1 MKVSKLNLG
10 PVLLL
15 FVASLTFAV
24 DSGTAPLLPKQ
35 FGGWIAAS
43 VLTSKDPAQ
52 ADSVNSALLKEYGFT
67 DFAAAVYTRNDGR
80 KVRLKAA
87 RFGDTSGAYGA
98 FTFYKT
104 PQMLVE
110 KIGDQGAALNERVL
124 FYRGN
129 ILVDADFG
137 KLTAMSAA
145 ELRELASGLP
155 LPAGN
160 TRNLPGLPAY
170 LPTQSYVKNSAKY
183 VLGGIGL
190 EKIDAPLPAQL
201 VNFSA
206 GAEVALANYNSSGGK
221 AALMLISYPTPQIAA
236 EHLRRIDAVTKPD
249 AQAKANGAIPVDAGR
264 VFTKRTGPIVVVASG
279 PLSLSEATSLL
290 ALVNYDADV
299 TWNENT
305 SFSKKDNLANLL
317 VNVIVLC
324 GILMGLALVAGVA
337 FGGIRIVVKRILPE
351 RVFDRPEEMEFISL
365 HLSDHERRAQDS
377 KGKYFNRSQLTSK
390 RPGPVSK

>member
-1 MKVSKLNLG
+1 MCVFMKVSRPTLCSI
-10 PVLLL
+10 LL

-24 DSGTAPLLPKQ
+24 DSAQAPLLPKQ
-35 FGGWIAAS
+35 FGGWQIAG
-43 VLTSKDPAQ
+43 VVQTSKDPAQ

-67 DFAAAVYTRNDGR
+67 DFAAVTYTRDDGR

-98 FTFYKT
+98 FTFYKM
-104 PQMLVE
+104 PQMVSE

-145 ELRELASGLP
+145 ELRELASLLP

-183 VLGGIGL
+183 VVGGIGL
-190 EKIDAPLPAQL
+190 QKINAPLPAQL
-201 VNFSA
+201 VDFTS
-206 GAEVALANYNSSGGK
+206 GAEVALGNYNSSGGL

-236 EHLRRIDAVTKPD
+236 EHLRRIDAATQPSTAPKADD
-249 AQAKANGAIPVDAGR
+249 ALLLGAGR

-279 PLSLSEATSLL
+279 PLSQSEAAALL
-290 ALVNYDADV
+290 ASVNYDADV

-305 SFSKKDNLANLL
+305 SFNKKDNLANLL
-317 VNVIVLC
+317 VNIIILC
-324 GILMGLALVAGVA
+324 GILMGLALVAGIA
-337 FGGIRIVVKRILPE
+337 FGGIRIIVKRILPE
-351 RVFDRPEEMEFISL
+351 RVFDRPGGMEFISL
-365 HLSDHERRAQDS
+365 HLSDNGGRSQDS
-377 KGKYFNRSQLTSK
+377 K
-390 RPGPVSK
+390 VSSSIKAG

>member
-1 MKVSKLNLG
+1 MKVIKPTLG
-10 PVLLL
+10 SILL

-24 DSGTAPLLPKQ
+24 DSTTAPLLPKQ
-35 FGGWIAAS
+35 FGGWQIAGS
-43 VLTSKDPAQ
+43 VQTSKEPSQ

-67 DFAAAVYTRNDGR
+67 DFEAATYTRDDAR

-87 RFGDTSGAYGA
+87 RFNDTSGAYGA
-98 FTFYKT
+98 FTFYKM
-104 PQMLVE
+104 PQMLTE
-110 KIGDQGAALNERVL
+110 KIGDQGAALNERAL

-145 ELRELASGLP
+145 ELRELASLLP
-155 LPAGN
+155 LPSGN

-190 EKIDAPLPAQL
+190 EKMNAPLPAQL
-201 VNFSA
+201 VDFSS
-206 GAEVALANYNSSGGK
+206 GAEVVLGNYISSGGQ
-221 AALMLISYPTPQIAA
+221 AAMMLISYPTPQIAA
-236 EHLRRIDAVTKPD
+236 EHLRRIDAATKPGN
-249 AQAKANGAIPVDAGR
+249 QPKADSGTAVAAGR

-279 PLSLSEATSLL
+279 PFSASEATSLL
-290 ALVNYDADV
+290 ASVNYDADV

-317 VNVIVLC
+317 VNIIVLC
-324 GILMGLALVAGVA
+324 GILMGLALVAGIA
-337 FGGIRIVVKRILPE
+337 FGGIRIMVKRILPE
-351 RVFDRPEEMEFISL
+351 RVFDRPEGMEFISL
-365 HLSDHERRAQDS
+365 HLSDNGGRTQDS
-377 KGKYFNRSQLTSK
+377 KVTPSIKAS
-390 RPGPVSK
+390 

>member
-1 MKVSKLNLG
+1 MMK
-10 PVLLL
+10 LLRL
-15 FVASLTFAV
+15 ILASTLTLSLASPIFAADAV
-24 DSGTAPLLPKQ
+24 PASLLPKQ
-35 FGGWIAAS
+35 FGGWEIAGP
-43 VLTSKDPAQ
+43 VQTSKDPTQ

-67 DFAAAVYTRNDGR
+67 DFAAATYTRDDGR

-87 RFGDTSGAYGA
+87 RFDDTSGAYGA
-98 FTFYKT
+98 FTFYKM
-104 PQMLVE
+104 PQMLTE

-145 ELRELASGLP
+145 ELRELASLLP

-183 VLGGIGL
+183 VVGSIGL
-190 EKIDAPLPAQL
+190 EKINAPLPAQL
-201 VNFSA
+201 VDFTA
-206 GAEVALANYNSSGGK
+206 GAEVVLGNYNSSGGL

-236 EHLRRIDAVTKPD
+236 ERLRRIDAAMQPGTAVKPD
-249 AQAKANGAIPVDAGR
+249 GGTPLEQAH
-264 VFTKRTGPIVVVASG
+264 VFTKRTGPILVVASG
-279 PLSLSEATSLL
+279 PLSSSEAAALL
-290 ALVNYDADV
+290 ASVNYDADV

-317 VNVIVLC
+317 VNIILLC
-324 GILMGLALVAGVA
+324 GILMGLALVAGIA
-337 FGGIRIVVKRILPE
+337 FGGIRIMVKRIMPQ
-351 RVFDRPEEMEFISL
+351 RVFDRPEGMEFISL
-365 HLSDHERRAQDS
+365 HLSDHGAQRQDS
-377 KGKYFNRSQLTSK
+377 K
-390 RPGPVSK
+390 VSSSIKAS